1 MSDLIK
7 LQKIFFVLNII
18 SDKEIK
24 LDRFVEQ
31 KLKLSSVLGVTKSYG
46 YHFW

>member
-31 KLKLSSVLGVTKSYG
+31 KLKLSSVLGVTKS
-46 YHFW
+46 